1 MHMFE
6 MRQLHWYHMQ
16 GRWVYTIKS
25 CRSFPESFRHIIF
38 AFRDLLERSGMVK
51 PCQAM
56 WSHVSLPRRE
66 ILVLCTCCCSK
77 RHFRVG
83 STGDRRVRGHQERSS
98 VNHGNSWEAWS
109 RANLLHSV
117 ESASFLPWRY
127 CIQFR
132 PTFEATLTLS
142 DSFARMEGFMVFM
155 SKKND
160 KNEIQIDTILP
171 CHANH
176 FLSTIQMS
184 PFDLHLRWIPSKR
197 LLVVGQHWLWQRTGG
212 WAVIHGAL
220 EIDGTGPKF
229 GSEMIFYR

>member
-1 MHMFE
+1 MGTHGKREAGPIFCILWNL
-6 MRQLHWYHMQ
+6 RH
-16 GRWVYTIKS
+16 
-25 CRSFPESFRHIIF
+25 SF
-38 AFRDLLERSGMVK
+38 LEDT
-51 PCQAM
+51 
-56 WSHVSLPRRE
+56 VSNFVLP
-66 ILVLCTCCCSK
+66 LK
-77 RHFRVG
+77 R
-83 STGDRRVRGHQERSS
+83 
-98 VNHGNSWEAWS
+98 
-109 RANLLHSV
+109 LLH
-117 ESASFLPWRY
+117 
-127 CIQFR
+127 
-132 PTFEATLTLS
+132 S
-142 DSFARMEGFMVFM
+142 DSFARMEGFMVCM